1 MEPKKSQSN
10 EGEVQEQN
18 EDNSETLSIPSSF
31 PPIDEDLF
39 CSEED
44 EENQAVQLPS
54 SIDISDDVETE
65 RRVETE
71 EDSGSVQSYA
81 PFSSSSSSDDEMA
94 FKGQEAI
101 PQKEKTLRRRPGRPK
116 KYTEAMRIV
125 IR

>member
-1 MEPKKSQSN
+1 MDAA
-10 EGEVQEQN
+10 QEQN
-18 EDNSETLSIPSSF
+18 EDNSNSDTDGETLSIPSSS
-31 PPIDEDLF
+31 PPIDEDLTI
-39 CSEED
+39 SNEED
-44 EENQAVQLPS
+44 EEKHTVQLPS